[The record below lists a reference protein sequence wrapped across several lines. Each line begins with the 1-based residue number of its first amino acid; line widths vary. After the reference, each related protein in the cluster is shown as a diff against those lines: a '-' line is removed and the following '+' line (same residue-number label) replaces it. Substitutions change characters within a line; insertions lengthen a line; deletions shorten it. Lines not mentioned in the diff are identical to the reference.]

1 MTVMESSR
9 LSVTRSTTAEGITV
23 LALRGEI
30 DFTTGTEVQ
39 RALLGSDGAA
49 TARTVVEL
57 SQVTFMDSSG
67 INALIGA
74 HHAAT
79 ARRGWVRVAAPTP
92 SILRVLRIV
101 GLDTVITC
109 YPTLQQALTLDP
121 RDGRTAAGQDRT
133 EDPGRHPAED
143 PARDRP
149 ERPARPDHDRPRG
162 PAGDGP
168 GGPAGG

>member
-1 MTVMESSR
+1 MESPR
-9 LSVTRSTTAEGITV
+9 LSATRSTTAEGIAV

-39 RALLGSDGAA
+39 RALLGPDGEAA
-49 TARTVVEL
+49 ARTVVEL

-79 ARRGWVRVAAPTP
+79 ALQGWVRLAAPSP
-92 SILRVLRIV
+92 SILRVLQIV

-109 YPTLQQALTLDP
+109 YPTLQQALGVGA
-121 RDGRTAAGQDRT
+121 RVGQAG
-133 EDPGRHPAED
+133 A
-143 PARDRP
+143 
-149 ERPARPDHDRPRG
+149 DHDRPDG
-162 PAGDGP
+162 PAGD
-168 GGPAGG
+168 

>member
-1 MTVMESSR
+1 MESPR
-9 LSVTRSTTAEGITV
+9 LSVTRSTTAEGVTV

-39 RALLGSDGAA
+39 RALLGPGGEA
-49 TARTVVEL
+49 TAHTVVEL

-79 ARRGWVRVAAPTP
+79 ALEGWVRLAAPSP
-92 SILRVLRIV
+92 SILRVLQIV

-109 YPTLQQALTLDP
+109 YPTLQQALSVGARGGRAAADRSRP
-121 RDGRTAAGQDRT
+121 DG
-133 EDPGRHPAED
+133 PAD
-143 PARDRP
+143 DRP
-149 ERPARPDHDRPRG
+149 DG
-162 PAGDGP
+162 PAGD
-168 GGPAGG
+168 

>member
-1 MTVMESSR
+1 MDSPR
-9 LSVTRSTTAEGITV
+9 LSVTRSTTAEGIAV

-39 RALLGSDGAA
+39 RALLGPDGEAA
-49 TARTVVEL
+49 ARTVVEL

-79 ARRGWVRVAAPTP
+79 ALRGWVRLAAPSP

-109 YPTLQQALTLDP
+109 YPTLQQAL
-121 RDGRTAAGQDRT
+121 GVG
-133 EDPGRHPAED
+133 
-143 PARDRP
+143 ARGGGDRP
-149 ERPARPDHDRPRG
+149 DG
-162 PAGDGP
+162 PADD
-168 GGPAGG
+168 

>member
-1 MTVMESSR
+1 MTEMESPR
-9 LSVTRSTTAEGITV
+9 LSVTRSTTAEGIAV

-39 RALLGSDGAA
+39 RALLGPDGEAA
-49 TARTVVEL
+49 ARTVVEL

-79 ARRGWVRVAAPTP
+79 AQQGWVRLAAPSP
-92 SILRVLRIV
+92 SILRVLQIV

-109 YPTLQQALTLDP
+109 YPTLQQALGVGA
-121 RDGRTAAGQDRT
+121 RGGRARAD
-133 EDPGRHPAED
+133 
-143 PARDRP
+143 RDRP
-149 ERPARPDHDRPRG
+149 DG
-162 PAGDGP
+162 PAGD
-168 GGPAGG
+168 